1 MYLQDIFAFYLSMF
15 FLYLILLSTK
25 ESDKKV
31 VDPVLGR
38 KVPLIVF
45 IKNKNLLKKVATEEI
60 CDQVDQIKK
69 DEINQIKN

>member
-31 VDPVLGR
+31 IDPVLGR

-45 IKNKNLLKKVATEEI
+45 IKNRNLLKKVATEEI